1 MTTAA
6 ELATP
11 ALLSPLES
19 LCCPDGVSDNICAA
33 IIMAMGIEN
42 IVSQKSL
49 QLLSFISVQW
59 KVTEVWMMAEL
70 AHWAQ

>member
-19 LCCPDGVSDNICAA
+19 LCCPDGVSDNICVA
-33 IIMAMGIEN
+33 IIMAMGIEH

-49 QLLSFISVQW
+49 QVGPITVNSSPCCLI
-59 KVTEVWMMAEL
+59 KE
-70 AHWAQ
+70 